1 MIFVLI
7 IYRISYSSSSVITVY
22 YFVYKPEASIS
33 EEERQRIKAEV
44 KSERKRENAPKVAYK
59 KRILH
64 MSGRNGPRAVNG
76 GGF

>member
-1 MIFVLI
+1 VLKLD
-7 IYRISYSSSSVITVY
+7 SQGPV
-22 YFVYKPEASIS
+22 S
-33 EEERQRIKAEV
+33 EEERERIKAES
-44 KSERKRENAPKVAYK
+44 KLERKKENAPKVAYK

>member
-1 MIFVLI
+1 VLKLD
-7 IYRISYSSSSVITVY
+7 SQAPV
-22 YFVYKPEASIS
+22 S
-33 EEERQRIKAEV
+33 EEERERIKAES
-44 KSERKRENAPKVAYK
+44 KLERKKENAPKVAYK